1 MEVLYESVDKNQRAG
16 ERTGTEDGSQ
26 RAFRTRVLTKNDL
39 HMHRAHAKQGTVSEQ
54 ELSQVWPG
62 GVTERRDGKY
72 CRRKR
77 GPYSEMLS
85 GKSKNGHD
93 MDQNPSKLR
102 YDPSKTL
109 RISFPIDSPYRF
121 SLKLG
126 K

>member
-1 MEVLYESVDKNQRAG
+1 MDVLYESVDNNQTTK
-16 ERTGTEDGSQ
+16 ERTKTDDERE
-26 RAFRTRVLTKNDL
+26 RAFRTRVLTENEL

-85 GKSKNGHD
+85 GKMSSKV
-93 MDQNPSKLR
+93 DQNRASQNWDTWL
-102 YDPSKTL
+102 L
-109 RISFPIDSPYRF
+109 M
-121 SLKLG
+121 
-126 K
+126 